1 MILIKTVFYD
11 VTFGKMTLF
20 KNQIFA
26 NLNGH
31 AIIGVKIFFVT
42 VGKIGAKT
50 LQAWNPFRP
59 PLLSV
64 SEVKGFRGV
73 CQTNKMSRKE
83 GWNELDSEKVKIKRE
98 SGIWR
103 YNDYSES
110 FSVLITQSSRF
121 RNKKTKTE
129 GFRKKWRQKREN
141 IWEWNFLTGKL
152 LKNN

>member
-1 MILIKTVFYD
+1 MQLSESKYF
-11 VTFGKMTLF
+11 LSR
-20 KNQIFA
+20 
-26 NLNGH
+26 L
-31 AIIGVKIFFVT
+31 
-42 VGKIGAKT
+42 AKLAPKPSRHET
-50 LQAWNPFRP
+50 HFD
-59 PLLSV
+59 LSHPSV
-64 SEVKGFRGV
+64 RSRVLSRGV

-141 IWEWNFLTGKL
+141 NWEWNFLTGKL
-152 LKNN
+152 LKNYQNFNLLNWRRLIGPNWA

>member
-1 MILIKTVFYD
+1 MQLSESKYFLSRLAKLAPKPSRHETHFDLSHPSVRSRVSRCLSDKQKLI
-11 VTFGKMTLF
+11 
-20 KNQIFA
+20 
-26 NLNGH
+26 
-31 AIIGVKIFFVT
+31 
-42 VGKIGAKT
+42 
-50 LQAWNPFRP
+50 
-59 PLLSV
+59 
-64 SEVKGFRGV
+64 
-73 CQTNKMSRKE
+73 MSRKE

-152 LKNN
+152 LKNNSILICLIGGIWLA

>member
-1 MILIKTVFYD
+1 MQLSESKYF
-11 VTFGKMTLF
+11 LSR
-20 KNQIFA
+20 
-26 NLNGH
+26 L
-31 AIIGVKIFFVT
+31 
-42 VGKIGAKT
+42 AKLAPKPSRHET
-50 LQAWNPFRP
+50 HFDPSPIRQWGQ
-59 PLLSV
+59 
-64 SEVKGFRGV
+64 GFRGV

-152 LKNN
+152 FKINQTNREFWLAPIGA

>member
-1 MILIKTVFYD
+1 MQLSEWKYF
-11 VTFGKMTLF
+11 LSR
-20 KNQIFA
+20 
-26 NLNGH
+26 L
-31 AIIGVKIFFVT
+31 
-42 VGKIGAKT
+42 AKLAPKPSRHET
-50 LQAWNPFRP
+50 HFDPSPIRQWGQ
-59 PLLSV
+59 
-64 SEVKGFRGV
+64 GFRGV

-129 GFRKKWRQKREN
+129 GFRKNDDRKEKTFEN
-141 IWEWNFLTGKL
+141 EIFWQESYLKLIRVIGNFDWPKL
-152 LKNN
+152 VLR

>member
-1 MILIKTVFYD
+1 MQLSEWKYF
-11 VTFGKMTLF
+11 LSR
-20 KNQIFA
+20 
-26 NLNGH
+26 L
-31 AIIGVKIFFVT
+31 
-42 VGKIGAKT
+42 AKLAPKPSRHET
-50 LQAWNPFRP
+50 HFDPSPIRQWGQ
-59 PLLSV
+59 
-64 SEVKGFRGV
+64 GFRGV

-129 GFRKKWRQKREN
+129 GFRKNDDRKEKTFEN
-141 IWEWNFLTGKL
+141 EIFWQESYLKLIRLMENFDWPKMGA
-152 LKNN
+152 

>member
-1 MILIKTVFYD
+1 MQLSEWKYF
-11 VTFGKMTLF
+11 LSR
-20 KNQIFA
+20 
-26 NLNGH
+26 L
-31 AIIGVKIFFVT
+31 
-42 VGKIGAKT
+42 AKLAPKPSRHET
-50 LQAWNPFRP
+50 HFDPSPIRQWGQ
-59 PLLSV
+59 
-64 SEVKGFRGV
+64 GFRGV

-129 GFRKKWRQKREN
+129 GFRKNDDRKEKTFEN
-141 IWEWNFLTGKL
+141 EIFWQESYLKLIRLMENFDWPNLVL
-152 LKNN
+152 R

>member
-59 PLLSV
+59 PLPSV